1 MEERRKFEV
10 FILNKP
16 YIVLSNG
23 EEEVAELA
31 AFVDEKMREAIEVGH
46 ARNHEKAA
54 VLAALNIAQ
63 ALFKSKKELEGLYN
77 SVETRASNLLRLIP
91 D

>member
-16 YIVLSNG
+16 YVVLSTG
-23 EEEVAELA
+23 EEEVAQLA

-63 ALFKSKKELEGLYN
+63 ALFKSKKELEGLHQ
-77 SVETRASNLLRLIP
+77 SVEMRASNLLRLIP

>member
-16 YIVLSNG
+16 YVVLSSG
-23 EEEVAELA
+23 EEEVAQLA

-63 ALFKSKKELEGLYN
+63 ALFKSKKELEGLHQ
-77 SVETRASNLLRLIP
+77 SVEMRASNLLRLIP

>member
-16 YIVLSNG
+16 YVVLSSG
-23 EEEVAELA
+23 EEEVAQLA

-63 ALFKSKKELEGLYN
+63 ALFKSKKELEGLHQ
-77 SVETRASNLLRLIP
+77 SVEMRASNLIFLIP
-91 D
+91 E